1 MMFARMFIAFIITII
16 ITEIIIVMSI
26 KEEETTEERKTNGFG
41 DKVRES
47 VVGLMRKEF
56 LRNKEFIFTE
66 FFDPLKEKISESF
79 GIYMDVMFFG
89 IIICAILGII
99 NLIVL
104 LLLILGIIPMVRIG
118 RN

>member
-1 MMFARMFIAFIITII
+1 MNN
-16 ITEIIIVMSI
+16 V
-26 KEEETTEERKTNGFG
+26 KEELEDDRGEERKGNSFG
-41 DKVRES
+41 DKVKES
-47 VVGLMRKEF
+47 IVGLMRKEF

-66 FFDPLKEKISESF
+66 FFDPLKEKISDSF

-104 LLLILGIIPMVRIG
+104 LLLILGIIPMVRIN